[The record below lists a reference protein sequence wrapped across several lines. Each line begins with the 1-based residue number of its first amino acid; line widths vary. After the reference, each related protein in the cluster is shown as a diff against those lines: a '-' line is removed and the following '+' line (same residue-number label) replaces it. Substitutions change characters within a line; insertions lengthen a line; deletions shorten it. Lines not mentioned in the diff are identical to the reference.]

1 MASTARTII
10 SAALRDIRVLG
21 AGDTMTDDD
30 AEDALYQLNN
40 MLDSWWLERLAV
52 YAIRKDSG
60 LTWTGAAQSVTVGSG
75 GTLNIARPFKVT
87 NVIFTFNSIDYP
99 VKRILSMQEYDA
111 IPYKQA
117 QASFPDYVMYDSAYP
132 LASLWGYPIPAS
144 ALTVAIDSW
153 QQIQS
158 FSTLDTT
165 IALPPGYERA
175 IQKNLALELAP
186 AYGPSAQPSPEL
198 KVQAAQ
204 AKANLKNVNSPKMVA
219 QTDEALVNRQRPW
232 NIYADR

>member
-1 MASTARTII
+1 MSSTARTII
-10 SAALRDIRVLG
+10 TAALRDIRVLG
-21 AGDTMTDDD
+21 AGDVANDDD

-60 LTWTGAAQSVTVGSG
+60 LTWTGGSQSRTVGSG
-75 GTLNIARPFKVT
+75 GNLNITRPFRVT

-99 VKRILSMQEYDA
+99 VKRIISMEEYDA
-111 IPYKQA
+111 IPYKLA

-132 LASLWGYPIPAS
+132 LASLWGYPVPAS
-144 ALTVAIDSW
+144 DLSVAIDSW

-158 FSTLDTT
+158 FASLDTT

-175 IQKNLALELAP
+175 IQKNLAIELSAS
-186 AYGPSAQPSPEL
+186 YGPSAQPAPEL
-198 KVQAAQ
+198 SRIALQS
-204 AKANLKNVNSPKMVA
+204 KANLKNVNSPSMVA
-219 QTDEALVNRQRPW
+219 ATDQALVDRVRPW